1 MVRSRPSMIQH
12 RRRGS
17 ATISKICTHI
27 LVLLMLP
34 SAYGAALVL
43 VFEWKRPWITFVIS
57 PDTTKLNLDDGTLSL
72 PNPPRNKLYLPYCMG
87 CTNYYDWSSK
97 TSSTPIIP
105 SQPIPPPLD
114 TELKEE
120 NNLTD
125 QCSAENTFLPIE
137 GDRFEVDL
145 SPQHITI
152 DEELLLALII
162 ISTGTTLHKHN
173 SRVDENAPSSYNNLY
188 NQQVFLL
195 SILLLCVATIMA
207 IISDLNGEKGEGV
220 SNDNITAMK
229 RNLSKQ
235 FNNLEVDTDLD
246 SNDNATKENEEEEED
261 TPRAVEPPSNPL
273 EHVLLKVLNI
283 GNDNNKKDSK
293 KKVLDKKKVNIKKEK
308 DKMKKDI
315 KKIKRR
321 STIVSYDSTA
331 DYPLKEN
338 QSLATREEDK
348 RQTAGRRRPTL
359 VKQTS
364 QKVYGKGEK
373 LLQVV

>member
-1 MVRSRPSMIQH
+1 MVRSRPSMTM
-12 RRRGS
+12 S
-17 ATISKICTHI
+17 TILTS
-27 LVLLMLP
+27 LMMLP
-34 SAYGAALVL
+34 TTYGACAVVL

-57 PDTTKLNLDDGTLSL
+57 PDTTKLNLDDDILSL

-87 CTNYYDWSSK
+87 CTNYYGLSSK

-114 TELKEE
+114 TEIKEE

-125 QCSAENTFLPIE
+125 QCPAEHTFLSIE
-137 GDRFEVDL
+137 GDRFEVDVP
-145 SPQHITI
+145 PQHITI

-162 ISTGTTLHKHN
+162 ISTSTPIRQHN
-173 SRVDENAPSSYNNLY
+173 SRVDEDSPPSYDNLY
-188 NQQVFLL
+188 TQQVFLL
-195 SILLLCVATIMA
+195 SVLLLCVAAIM
-207 IISDLNGEKGEGV
+207 INNLNEGEGV

-229 RNLSKQ
+229 RNL
-235 FNNLEVDTDLD
+235 EVDTELN
-246 SNDNATKENEEEEED
+246 SNDNVTNDEEEED
-261 TPRAVEPPSNPL
+261 DFTPRAVEPHSNPL
-273 EHVLLKVLNI
+273 EHVLKVLNI
-283 GNDNNKKDSK
+283 GNDHNKKNK
-293 KKVLDKKKVNIKKEK
+293 RVLDKKNVNTKKDK

-321 STIVSYDSTA
+321 STIASCDSAA

-338 QSLATREEDK
+338 QPLATREEDK
-348 RQTAGRRRPTL
+348 RQRRRPTL